1 VLAEVAQLAELI
13 SAQQPCVVLTG
24 AGISTESGIPDF
36 RSARGLWARVD
47 PAEVAT
53 IDAFHRDPEHVWK
66 WYGPRIRSLLAAEP
80 NAGHHAL
87 AALEQ
92 LDLVQAVV
100 TQNIDLLHTRAG
112 SAEVVEVHGSIRRA
126 VCLRCGSP
134 EPLALLLEQL
144 EERATPLC
152 RSCGAVP
159 KPDVVLF
166 GELLPPG
173 PMARAERLAAEAR
186 LLLVVGTTLEVWPV
200 GGLPERTQAAGGT
213 VAIVNRGP
221 TAFDGRAELRVEG
234 AAGGVLTAV
243 LDVLEP
249 SRERAS

>member
-1 VLAEVAQLAELI
+1 VAAEVAQLAELI
-13 SAQQPCVVLTG
+13 RSRQPCVVLTG
-24 AGISTESGIPDF
+24 AGVSTESGIPDF
-36 RSARGLWARVD
+36 RSAGGLWARVD

-53 IDAFHRDPEHVWK
+53 IDAFQRDPERVWQ

-87 AALEQ
+87 AAFERLGF
-92 LDLVQAVV
+92 VRAVV
-100 TQNIDLLHTRAG
+100 TQNIDTLHTRAG
-112 SAEVVEVHGSIRRA
+112 SSDVVEVHGSITRA
-126 VCLRCGSP
+126 VCLRCGAP
-134 EPLALLLEQL
+134 EPLASLLEQL
-144 EERATPLC
+144 DERPTPLC
-152 RSCGAVP
+152 RACGAVP

-166 GELLPPG
+166 GELLPVA
-173 PMARAERLAAEAR
+173 PMARAEQLAAEAG

-200 GGLPERTQAAGGT
+200 GGLPERTKAAGGA

-221 TAFDGRAELRVEG
+221 TAFDQRADLRLEG
-234 AAGGVLTAV
+234 GAGEVLTAV